1 MMASV
6 SILVLLLHGIG
17 LIWLRLSAE
26 QITPARPIVMEVAII
41 PVSAPK
47 PKVAPPPPPA
57 PAKTK
62 LHAKK
67 TQPKPTL
74 KKMPVVQEPT
84 YFAPTK
90 QVLEAQPTV
99 QDAQVMATAA
109 NEETTAKIAPFIEA
123 DINADYA
130 ENPKPDYPSIAR
142 SMGWQGKVM
151 LRVQVSNEGLSDAV
165 EIERS
170 SGYDILDESAIEA
183 IKQWRFTPAKRAE
196 TPIASSVIVPI
207 IFVLQ
212 DQNQS

>member
-1 MMASV
+1 MITSV

-17 LIWLRLSAE
+17 LIWLRSAE
-26 QITPARPIVMEVAII
+26 QKTPAHPIVIEAAII

-62 LHAKK
+62 LHTKK
-67 TQPKPTL
+67 AQPKPTL
-74 KKMPVVQEPT
+74 KKMPVVQEIAD
-84 YFAPTK
+84 FAPTR
-90 QVLEAQPTV
+90 QVIDSQAIV
-99 QDAQVMATAA
+99 QNALIMATAA
-109 NEETTAKIAPFIEA
+109 NQETAAKIEPFIEA

-151 LRVQVSNEGLSDAV
+151 LRVQVSDQGLSDAV

-170 SGYDILDESAIEA
+170 SGYDMLDESALEA
-183 IKQWRFTPAKRAE
+183 IKQWRFTPAKHGE

-207 IFVLQ
+207 IFTLQ
-212 DQNQS
+212 DQEQS